1 MNMKKKWICFGSGGI
16 AQMLFDGYSNGVH
29 KDEFDISYFYV
40 DEAYKKEDNF
50 NGIPIITSLDNI
62 KNIEEYYFSIGV
74 FDIRLRKK
82 FIRLAESKN
91 MKPITLINPSANIGR
106 NVKIGKGSMVHVNSI
121 IEGGTTI
128 GEYCIIGSLTRIGH
142 NTIIGNHC
150 QISSLTSIGGYNI
163 IGDNVLINTGCITI
177 ENLNVTSGAILGMG
191 AVVFKDVSKGSIMIG
206 NPARNVRT
214 KKAIVD
220 E

>member
-1 MNMKKKWICFGSGGI
+1 MNIKKKGICFGSGGI
-16 AQMLFDGYSNGVH
+16 AQILFDEYSNSVY
-29 KDEFDISYFYV
+29 KDEFDICYFYV

-50 NGIPIITSLDNI
+50 NGIPIITSLDDI
-62 KNIEEYYFSIGV
+62 ENIEEYYFSIGV

-91 MKPITLINPSANIGR
+91 IKPTTLINPSAKIGR
-106 NVKIGKGSMVHVNSI
+106 NVKIGKGSMIHVNSV

-142 NTIIGNHC
+142 NTTIGNHC
-150 QISSLTSIGGYNI
+150 QISSLTSIGGYNT

-191 AVVFKDVSKGSIMIG
+191 AVVFKDVPKGSIMIG